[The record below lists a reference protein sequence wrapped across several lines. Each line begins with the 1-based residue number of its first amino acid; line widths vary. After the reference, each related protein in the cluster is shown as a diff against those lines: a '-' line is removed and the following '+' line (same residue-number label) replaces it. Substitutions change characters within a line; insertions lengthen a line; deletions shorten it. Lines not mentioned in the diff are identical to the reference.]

1 MRWSNF
7 CFFTQTKK
15 DSWTDDK
22 LLMMKILHII
32 AKNDYAI
39 FHQKR
44 DFKLNKN
51 AHNGTYELYHLYKM
65 DRKVFF
71 LYSTQIIR
79 KNKFFKG
86 VTVKGFAFFKP
97 AGVPSSLYNSSWFC
111 LDGRTIL
118 TFSPGITSKL
128 SVSLLYTTPPFCIA
142 NKKINI
148 KIFINYRYVRSKT
161 YMYMILTNLKE
172 ISKLEI
178 EESEW
183 ERERKRERWP
193 TKQAR
198 NIMSRGL

>member
-1 MRWSNF
+1 MVH
-7 CFFTQTKK
+7 KK
-15 DSWTDDK
+15 S
-22 LLMMKILHII
+22 II
-32 AKNDYAI
+32 K
-39 FHQKR
+39 
-44 DFKLNKN
+44 
-51 AHNGTYELYHLYKM
+51 HLYQM

-97 AGVPSSLYNSSWFC
+97 TGVPSSLYNSSWVC

-142 NKKINI
+142 NKKIYI
-148 KIFINYRYVRSKT
+148 KIFINYRNVRSKT
-161 YMYMILTNLKE
+161 YMYLILTNLPEK
-172 ISKLEI
+172 S
-178 EESEW
+178 
-183 ERERKRERWP
+183 EREREKEIEREREEERERWP

>member
-1 MRWSNF
+1 
-7 CFFTQTKK
+7 
-15 DSWTDDK
+15 
-22 LLMMKILHII
+22 
-32 AKNDYAI
+32 
-39 FHQKR
+39 
-44 DFKLNKN
+44 
-51 AHNGTYELYHLYKM
+51 M

-142 NKKINI
+142 NKKIYMYI
-148 KIFINYRYVRSKT
+148 KIFINYRNVRSKT

-172 ISKLEI
+172 RSKRD
-178 EESEW
+178 W
-183 ERERKRERWP
+183 RERERVREEEREV
-193 TKQAR
+193 AY
-198 NIMSRGL
+198 